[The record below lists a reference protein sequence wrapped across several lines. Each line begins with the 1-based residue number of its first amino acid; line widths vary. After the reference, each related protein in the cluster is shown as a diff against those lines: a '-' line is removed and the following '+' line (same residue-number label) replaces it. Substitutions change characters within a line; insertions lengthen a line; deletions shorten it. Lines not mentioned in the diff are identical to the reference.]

1 MVQPAM
7 FNDNGTPTPEAQ
19 ASGAEAGCSPS
30 GIVHAA
36 CTTSEACSSVARG
49 KVDESTLRRLV
60 SQEALLFPA
69 GFIADEMAV
78 RLQMLGHDVDA
89 FSVRPRVS
97 QLKTAEFGCVLVETG
112 RRRANAKGNSCA
124 VLIHSALI
132 KS

>member
-1 MVQPAM
+1 MVQPAI

-19 ASGAEAGCSPS
+19 ASGAVAAECSAEALD
-30 GIVHAA
+30 
-36 CTTSEACSSVARG
+36 
-49 KVDESTLRRLV
+49 KVDETALRRLV
-60 SQEALLFPA
+60 AQEALLFPD

-112 RRRANAKGNSCA
+112 RRRANAKGNTCA
-124 VLIHSALI
+124 VLVHRNFCRFQEGV
-132 KS
+132 